1 MKAPAVMPRSISAAL
16 LALSLA
22 ACNPGSVRQGP
33 AVEPVSPPTA
43 PGAEGMSLDQARA
56 VASGHSF
63 LRPAGSDSYE
73 VLYFDAGGRASLL
86 RADQMKI
93 VHGRW
98 VAEVAQVG
106 SAPEPIPA
114 ICLTL
119 FTEGA
124 SGPRRCLDPKL
135 LAADDTE
142 RVRGDPLG
150 IAKWETVPETLPR
163 ERASLSEL
171 RERIRP

>member
-1 MKAPAVMPRSISAAL
+1 MLKAAAAL
-16 LALSLA
+16 LLVLTLA
-22 ACNPGSVRQGP
+22 ACNTSPSRQSASLPETPP
-33 AVEPVSPPTA
+33 APA
-43 PGAEGMSLDQARA
+43 PGMGLQEAKAA
-56 VASGHSF
+56 ASGHSF
-63 LRPAGSDSYE
+63 LRSAGGDSYE
-73 VLYFDAGGRASLL
+73 VLYFDGGGRASLL

-106 SAPEPIPA
+106 SSPDPIPA

-124 SGPRRCLDPKL
+124 SGPRRCMDPKL
-135 LAADDTE
+135 LSAGDTE
-142 RVRGDPLG
+142 RVKGDPLG
-150 IAKWETVPETLPR
+150 IAKWETVPDTLPR

-171 RERIRP
+171 RERLRS